1 MIQTKITT
9 TVAKV
14 TKKQSQNIVKR
25 EKKWMQHVFTT
36 RGSQD
41 VFTTCIYKKN
51 PKKINVLC
59 EKHINHSIDF
69 CRHMIAVQSQDT
81 K

>member
-25 EKKWMQHVFTT
+25 ETKQMQHVFTT

-41 VFTTCIYKKN
+41 VFTTFTTCTTCNYKKKQKN
-51 PKKINVLC
+51 STYC
-59 EKHINHSIDF
+59 EKNTLIIQWILLD
-69 CRHMIAVQSQDT
+69 I
-81 K
+81 

>member
-51 PKKINVLC
+51 PKKSTYCAKNTLIIQLIFVD
-59 EKHINHSIDF
+59 I
-69 CRHMIAVQSQDT
+69 
-81 K
+81 

>member
-1 MIQTKITT
+1 MIQTKIIT

-36 RGSQD
+36 RVSQD
-41 VFTTCIYKKN
+41 VFTTCIYKKKQ
-51 PKKINVLC
+51 KKSTYCAKNTLIIQLIFVD
-59 EKHINHSIDF
+59 I
-69 CRHMIAVQSQDT
+69 
-81 K
+81 